1 MIAKR
6 PIDKNPDTPLTNK
19 AGKRPKLLAARYSA
33 KARSLAEERGSQEII
48 SAPRDMVTNPPGRT
62 PVTGAGTSHVAQL
75 GFSPDRI
82 FSRLPKTSQVYEL
95 IRQAII
101 TMKLRPG
108 EPIVEMEICEAL
120 GVSRTPLREAI
131 LQLAA
136 ESLVVVKPGGGT
148 FVNVIMI
155 DEVLDGQILRDTLEK
170 RLVQLAA
177 RHYEPSFARPF
188 EALLFQQ
195 KLAADQ
201 DDMDGFF
208 DLDNQFHK
216 LICEC
221 SRFPN
226 GWRSLHHANGQ
237 LDRIRRYA
245 LPQSQHYFESLE
257 QHRDIYRC
265 IQKRDEAAAAEAF
278 QTHIDQLFREIDLI
292 NQFDPLLVSQT
303 AQLTTAC
310 IR

>member
-1 MIAKR
+1 MTAKR
-6 PIDKNPDTPLTNK
+6 SIHENPHTTLTNK
-19 AGKRPKLLAARYSA
+19 AGNRPKPSVAMHFAE
-33 KARSLAEERGSQEII
+33 ARSLAEETRRQKID
-48 SAPRDMVTNPPGRT
+48 SAPRNMATNPPAPV
-62 PVTGAGTSHVAQL
+62 PVTGAGASRLAQL

-101 TMKLRPG
+101 TMKLPPG
-108 EPIVEMEICEAL
+108 ESIVEMEICEAL

-136 ESLVVVKPGGGT
+136 ESLVVVRPGGGT
-148 FVNVIMI
+148 FVNIIMI
-155 DEVLDGQILRDTLEK
+155 DQVLDGQILRDTLEK

-177 RHYEPSFARPF
+177 RHYEPSFARSF
-188 EALLFQQ
+188 EVLLFQQ

-237 LDRIRRYA
+237 LDRVRRYA

-257 QHRDIYRC
+257 QHRTIYRC

-303 AQLTTAC
+303 THLTTAS